1 MIFVSQI
8 SRVGLWFPYGTVL
21 GFLMERCPVSSWNGA
36 RTAEVGADADL
47 AVTTYDTL
55 TRVRNT
61 GPADEHLYN
70 ANT

>member
-1 MIFVSQI
+1 MASEIP
-8 SRVGLWFPYGTVL
+8 RVGARFGHGTVHGL
-21 GFLMERCPVSSWNGA
+21 VMERCPVSSWNGA

-61 GPADEHLYN
+61 GPAGEDLYN